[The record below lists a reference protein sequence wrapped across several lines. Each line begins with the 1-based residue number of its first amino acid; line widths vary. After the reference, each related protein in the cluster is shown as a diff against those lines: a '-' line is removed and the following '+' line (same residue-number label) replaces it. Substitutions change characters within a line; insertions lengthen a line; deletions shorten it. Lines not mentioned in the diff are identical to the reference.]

1 MPAMNPVLFYAK
13 MHGKFNKRSDYRTF
27 ILLLILWLSVGNV
40 SISQTAADSL
50 ARLLR
55 RAPLDTQRVL
65 LLVDYAW
72 EINETRPEEAE
83 RSLSE
88 AIELARKLNYLRG
101 EAKAWNGLGV
111 LEEIRQNKN
120 AALQFYLKALQ
131 LRRQLGD
138 MAEVASSLNNL
149 GVLYENFGQP
159 DSALAYHK
167 ESLSILESLRDTV
180 RMARARFNIAAVL
193 QESGDYTEA
202 RNQLYEARAILE
214 QIGDRDGM
222 AKVYTQIGHIYLE
235 LDRYSEALR
244 WYRQALELRRQ
255 LGESQGLAMALSD
268 YANALDEYSAR
279 KGEAFSDVFTLL
291 DQPIAPRCTTEAHSA
306 DTVLYYYRQ
315 ALDIWRQLNNSAGEA
330 QVFTNMADVYKRLG
344 QYDKGLS
351 LLRRAEAIARSL
363 EDPLLLME
371 IYNVRSDI
379 YDRMGQYD
387 KALEYVRK
395 YYVLAREAKNQKFV
409 QSALKDFSEIYSALG
424 DYRRAYFYR
433 VKYDEFRYARL
444 REKERSD
451 FARKEVLYEAERR
464 ERLLKEQ
471 ETALKLQAAE
481 LARSRVELYASLAG
495 VAALLVLA
503 ALLYSRNRLRA
514 RTNRE
519 LAAKNA
525 LIERERQRADDLL
538 TNILPAATAAELK
551 AFNRVKP
558 LRYDSVTVMFTD
570 FKGFTLVAEQ
580 LPPEVLIA
588 ELDEYFTLFD
598 EIVLQYGLEK
608 IKTIG
613 DAYMCAGGLPT
624 PNDTHPIAVVRAAI
638 AMQCQ
643 LQSLMV
649 RKKAQG
655 RPTFEMRIGIH
666 TGPVIA
672 GVVGR
677 HKFAYDIWGDTVNT
691 AARLEQSSEPG
702 KINISETTYQAV
714 KDFFP
719 CTYRGRLSAKN
730 KGEVDMYFVEYS
742 CQASFS
748 TCEDCG

>member
-1 MPAMNPVLFYAK
+1 MSAL
-13 MHGKFNKRSDYRTF
+13 
-27 ILLLILWLSVGNV
+27 LWLCAAALTA
-40 SISQTAADSL
+40 QTAADSL
-50 ARLLR
+50 ARLLQ
-55 RAPLDTQRVL
+55 RAPADTNRVL

-72 EINETRPEEAE
+72 EINETQPHQAE
-83 RSLSE
+83 RSLRE
-88 AIELARKLNYLRG
+88 AIALAQRLGYLRG

-120 AALQFYLKALQ
+120 AAQQHYLKALQ
-131 LRRQLGD
+131 LRQQLGD
-138 MAEVASSLNNL
+138 KAEIASSLNNL

-167 ESLSILESLRDTV
+167 QSLAILETLRDTL
-180 RMARARFNIAAVL
+180 RIARARFNIAAVL

-202 RNQLYEARAILE
+202 RSQLYEARAILE

-222 AKVYTQIGHIYLE
+222 AKVYAQLGHIYLE
-235 LDRYSEALR
+235 LDRYREALR
-244 WYRQALELRRQ
+244 WYRQALDLRQQ
-255 LGESQGLAMALSD
+255 LGEPQGLAMALSD
-268 YANALDEYSAR
+268 YANALDEYQAR
-279 KGEAFSDVFTLL
+279 GTDSLTDVFALL
-291 DQPIAPRCTTEAHSA
+291 ERPTPRRTAETQSA
-306 DTVLYYYRQ
+306 DTVLHYYQR
-315 ALDIWRQLNNSAGEA
+315 ALQLWNQLDNAAGKA

-344 QYDKGLS
+344 QYATGLA
-351 LLRRAEAIARSL
+351 LLQQAEAIALDL

-371 IYNVRSDI
+371 IYNVQSDI
-379 YDRMGQYD
+379 YDRMGQH
-387 KALEYVRK
+387 ARSLGYVKK
-395 YYVLAREAKNQKFV
+395 YYALARETKNQKFV
-409 QSALKDFSEIYSALG
+409 QSALKDFSEVYSAMG
-424 DYRRAYFYR
+424 DYARAYAYR

-481 LARSRVELYASLAG
+481 LARSRLELYASLAG
-495 VAALLVLA
+495 VIALLVLA

-525 LIERERQRADDLL
+525 VIERERQRADDLL

-551 AFNRVKP
+551 AHNRVKP
-558 LRYDSVTVMFTD
+558 VRYDSVTVMFTD
-570 FKGFTLVAEQ
+570 FKGFTLIAEN
-580 LPPEVLIA
+580 LPSEVLIA
-588 ELDEYFTLFD
+588 ELDECFTLFD
-598 EIVLQYGLEK
+598 DIVRQHGLEK

-613 DAYMCAGGLPT
+613 DAYMCAGGLPL
-624 PNDTHPIAVVRAAI
+624 PNDTHPADVVRAAI

-643 LQSLMV
+643 LQALMA
-649 RKKAQG
+649 RKKAEG
-655 RPTFEMRIGIH
+655 KPVFEMRIGIH
-666 TGPVIA
+666 TGPVVA

-691 AARLEQSSEPG
+691 AARLEQTSEPG

-714 KDFFP
+714 KDLLP

-730 KGEVDMYFVEYS
+730 KGEVAMYFVEY
-742 CQASFS
+742 
-748 TCEDCG
+748 TCDEP